1 VIVGADRIAANGDVA
16 NKIGTYTLAV
26 LARAHGIPFYV
37 AAPLSTVDLR
47 TPSGASIPIEERPS
61 EEIVSVGGVRVAPA
75 EIQVRNPA
83 FDITFHDL
91 VTAIITEAGVIRPP
105 YDSGLRDAVA
115 SHGGR

>member
-1 VIVGADRIAANGDVA
+1 
-16 NKIGTYTLAV
+16 
-26 LARAHGIPFYV
+26 
-37 AAPLSTVDLR
+37 
-47 TPSGASIPIEERPS
+47 
-61 EEIVSVGGVRVAPA
+61 VRVAPA